1 MSVRKRSTLL
11 GKVLVALKYISL
23 ILITLVCLAP
33 IILAIVTSL
42 KSKAEVY
49 DLGVLQLPER
59 LHFENYVTAF
69 VDGNMLNG
77 FMNTVIMLG
86 VSLIFVIL
94 NGTML
99 AYIFSRFEF
108 RGKKLLSVPTHHFT
122 VAPTGNYHDSH
133 HKGSWNLQRLLYP
146 LSVHAKEQLACSCHD
161 IVSIQRA
168 IWNAMGGHLR
178 GCYHYSYP
186 NSNNIYL
193 APKANL
199 QWANSGIN

>member
-77 FMNTVIMLG
+77 FISEVYHTKICCMQLQVRGYIMAASRNIRCICC
-86 VSLIFVIL
+86 VQVLI
-94 NGTML
+94 
-99 AYIFSRFEF
+99 
-108 RGKKLLSVPTHHFT
+108 LLEM
-122 VAPTGNYHDSH
+122 
-133 HKGSWNLQRLLYP
+133 LLYFTIILGEP
-146 LSVHAKEQLACSCHD
+146 
-161 IVSIQRA
+161 
-168 IWNAMGGHLR
+168 
-178 GCYHYSYP
+178 
-186 NSNNIYL
+186 
-193 APKANL
+193 
-199 QWANSGIN
+199 INGDTFLKQKNMMSMT

>member
-108 RGKKLLSVPTHHFT
+108 RGKKLLKNAFLFASIVP
-122 VAPTGNYHDSH
+122 
-133 HKGSWNLQRLLYP
+133 
-146 LSVHAKEQLACSCHD
+146 
-161 IVSIQRA
+161 A
-168 IWNAMGGHLR
+168 IIRDNTTMGG
-178 GCYHYSYP
+178 
-186 NSNNIYL
+186 
-193 APKANL
+193 
-199 QWANSGIN
+199 